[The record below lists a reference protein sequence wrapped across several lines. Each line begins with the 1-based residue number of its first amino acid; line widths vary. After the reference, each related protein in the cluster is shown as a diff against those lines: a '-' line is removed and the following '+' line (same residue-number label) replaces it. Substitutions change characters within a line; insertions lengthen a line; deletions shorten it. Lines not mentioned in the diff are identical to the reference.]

1 MSRKN
6 QRYSKEFKAEAVR
19 TVLENQLSISE
30 GASRLSL
37 PEGTLGQW
45 GTAARKGL
53 GTPSSRTVAELESEI
68 LQLRKALNE
77 ARLERDIFKKS
88 NSVFCTGVAEK
99 YALIEQWR
107 QQFPIEAMCQ
117 VFGVSRSG
125 YYNWVQ
131 HEPSDRKQSDERLKL
146 EIKVAHIRTRE
157 TYGTRRLQTEL
168 AENGIIVGRDRL
180 ARLRKELRLRC
191 KQKRKFRA
199 TTNSN
204 HNLPVAPNLLNQTF
218 APTAPNQVWV
228 ADLTYVATQEGWLYL
243 AGIKD
248 VYTCEIVGY
257 AMGERMT
264 KELTGKALFMALRSQ
279 RPLAGLIHHSDR
291 GSQYC
296 AYDYRVIQEQFGL
309 KTSMSRKGNC
319 YDNAPMESFWGT
331 LKNESLSHYRF
342 NNRDEAISVIREYI
356 EIFYNRQRRHSR
368 LRNISPAA
376 FREKYHQM
384 AVLKKRTNGSVRYCQ
399 YTSIIY
405 WRAER

>member
-1 MSRKN
+1 MKKRNFSA
-6 QRYSKEFKAEAVR
+6 EFKRESA
-19 TVLENQLSISE
+19 QLVVD
-30 GASRLSL
+30 
-37 PEGTLGQW
+37 Q
-45 GTAARKGL
+45 KY
-53 GTPSSRTVAELESEI
+53 TVADAAKAMDVGLSTMTRWVKQLRDERQGKTPKASPITPEQIEIRELRKKLQRIEMENEI
-68 LQLRKALNE
+68 LKKA
-77 ARLERDIFKKS
+77 

-199 TTNSN
+199 TTNPN

-228 ADLTYVATQEGWLYL
+228 ADLTYVATREGWLYL

-279 RPLAGLIHHSDR
+279 RPPAGLIHHSDR

-296 AYDYRVIQEQFGL
+296 AYDYRVIQEQSGL

-368 LRNISPAA
+368 LGNISPAA

-384 AVLKKRTNGSVRYCQ
+384 A
-399 YTSIIY
+399 
-405 WRAER
+405 A